1 MIGSFTEVKPLFYWV
16 QHILPLV
23 YDDSLSY
30 MELLGK
36 VTKTLNELV
45 ENNNLLPD
53 YIMKLIKEYISSG
66 EIEKVLAE
74 VLANYMLNV
83 KFPPKGLTPAVGD
96 GSADDTEAI
105 QGCINYAYQNGG
117 MAVYFPSGA
126 YLTQPLTLN
135 EKVTLFGQD
144 RYTTRIV
151 MKGGATKPL
160 FTGTVDEMS
169 LTGLGFD
176 GNMDIQVNNVNLFTI
191 TVNSA
196 IITNCLLTD
205 GYDLLNITVNNE
217 LQLDNILFRHAVE
230 NALVVG
236 GAGYVQGDNL
246 IFKSLS
252 TLIGKNYIVLNTNKS
267 ILEEVKCFGAAPN
280 GVLIGGNSN
289 VVNMWCEACQT
300 PYVDNGTN
308 NTIHVYGASED
319 EKFTGDVTQYIGGF
333 LNQTVVATKKLVSR
347 NVIDTAGGTRQESTT
362 GNKTE
367 TVNGNDTETVGGDKK
382 ETVSGSKSVIVTR
395 SLDENIGT
403 NKISVIKGT
412 NTETITGLSTENAN
426 GGKALISTDYNENV
440 INRNITAAKIE
451 ETLTG
456 NKTVT
461 AANITETVSGDR
473 TINGGD
479 ITHTGDNITT
489 HAKVDLDEQTDGNKV
504 MRVTG
509 TINETTG
516 AKTENVNGA
525 HTETVTGAKS
535 TTAGTV
541 DLTATNGETH
551 RGKRMSILN
560 TDPLQYSKPAPAPD
574 LSKYFDYVPMLD
586 VNNVGYKVIASNDL
600 TKKLDDLL
608 EFYYADVVDFGA
620 DPTGAT
626 DSTAAVQAAL
636 DSNASTIVFPAGTYL
651 VTWAKI
657 PSNKHVIGYGAKIT
671 TNGNIIFANKA
682 DGVTG
687 GWSANRDI
695 TIEGFEVFAPNPVN
709 CTPFGFGHATHVTV
723 KNCVF
728 HDIQTWHFIEFNSC
742 KGCIVDNCYFYNY
755 GTAAGGYTEMI
766 QLDYALQEG
775 VFPWFGPYDQ
785 TPTQDTKIVNC
796 SFVGNSER
804 ISGHIP
810 AAIGNHTS
818 STEWKIIGTE
828 IANCYFENMGSCLKF
843 VLSANLIMTG
853 CYANNCENG
862 VYMGGTIYGTN
873 INNNFLVGRSDWEQT
888 GYKRG
893 IFIEWVNS
901 ADMTMIIGN
910 TVANFGSHGVTCQ
923 GRMTNGFNNH
933 IVQNGCNGLYVGWND
948 AGSKYSDNI
957 CWGNNMLAP
966 AENPFYDFR
975 LRLTRQGNFPA
986 ETAIGD
992 FLISNNKFSSAG
1004 LTNDNVADLGA
1015 WQKGYFVMNFCKY
1028 TYINQASQVC
1038 VAGNNWLNWSP
1049 VETVQSPTIG
1059 TTVQFQP
1066 TEGVPFT
1073 AKGWVPIISGNVP
1086 VAGLWEFIGFIA
1098 IGASPRSSG
1107 LKGSVRIGKSRNSF
1121 EVNATAEEQREVYCE
1136 VSIIMRMNAN
1146 DPVSLEVWAT
1156 QAGAASA
1163 TTCIFGTK
1171 IAD

>member
-236 GAGYVQGDNL
+236 GAGYVQGGNL

-308 NTIHVYGASED
+308 NTIYVYGASEN
-319 EKFTGDVTQYIGGF
+319 EKFTGNVTQYIGGF
-333 LNQTVVATKKLVSR
+333 LNQTVVATKKLAAK

-382 ETVSGSKSVIVTR
+382 ETVSGSKSVIVTH

-426 GGKALISTDYNENV
+426 GGKALVSTNYNENV
-440 INRNITAAKIE
+440 TNKNVTAAKIE

-461 AANITETVSGDR
+461 AASIIETVSGDR

-489 HAKVDLDEQTDGNKV
+489 HAKIDLEEQTDGNKV
-504 MRVTG
+504 MKVTG
-509 TINETTG
+509 TITETTG
-516 AKTENVNGA
+516 AKTETINGQKIERVNGNSKVDIVGSHTLNTGVLNVNTGNA
-525 HTETVTGAKS
+525 NSKLTSNKLTLDTVLPLGYKPPTTFNKMFKSVPFENNGVEYPVLVGSISQDLIIMPEMFGAKGNG
-535 TTAGTV
+535 TTDDYQA
-541 DLTATNGETH
+541 
-551 RGKRMSILN
+551 
-560 TDPLQYSKPAPAPD
+560 
-574 LSKYFDYVPMLD
+574 LSDT
-586 VNNVGYKVIASNDL
+586 IA
-600 TKKLDDLL
+600 
-608 EFYYADVVDFGA
+608 YC
-620 DPTGAT
+620 
-626 DSTAAVQAAL
+626 
-636 DSNASTIVFPAGTYL
+636 I
-651 VTWAKI
+651 
-657 PSNKHVIGYGAKIT
+657 
-671 TNGNIIFANKA
+671 ANKLP
-682 DGVTG
+682 VTLRG
-687 GWSANRDI
+687 GA
-695 TIEGFEVFAPNPVN
+695 V
-709 CTPFGFGHATHVTV
+709 
-723 KNCVF
+723 
-728 HDIQTWHFIEFNSC
+728 
-742 KGCIVDNCYFYNY
+742 Y
-755 GTAAGGYTEMI
+755 GT
-766 QLDYALQEG
+766 
-775 VFPWFGPYDQ
+775 
-785 TPTQDTKIVNC
+785 TKTLI
-796 SFVGNSER
+796 
-804 ISGHIP
+804 I
-810 AAIGNHTS
+810 TD
-818 STEWKIIGTE
+818 KI
-828 IANCYFENMGSCLKF
+828 N
-843 VLSANLIMTG
+843 
-853 CYANNCENG
+853 
-862 VYMGGTIYGTN
+862 
-873 INNNFLVGRSDWEQT
+873 
-888 GYKRG
+888 
-893 IFIEWVNS
+893 
-901 ADMTMIIGN
+901 IIGN
-910 TVANFGSHGVTCQ
+910 FATLKALSAMEILVDFSLPDNNRVNHTVHSVIFDGNVLANTCVRYTRTSRNIFRDNVITNFVKVGFTQQLGYELQFLNNFIIGNNSIYDSIGIIAGSDSYYDNVMMQDCHIALKA
-923 GRMTNGFNNH
+923 NGGGTYFNNMH
-933 IVQNGCNGLYVGWND
+933 SWT
-948 AGSKYSDNI
+948 
-957 CWGNNMLAP
+957 
-966 AENPFYDFR
+966 YD
-975 LRLTRQGNFPA
+975 
-986 ETAIGD
+986 
-992 FLISNNKFSSAG
+992 S
-1004 LTNDNVADLGA
+1004 
-1015 WQKGYFVMNFCKY
+1015 
-1028 TYINQASQVC
+1028 
-1038 VAGNNWLNWSP
+1038 
-1049 VETVQSPTIG
+1049 SPTH
-1059 TTVQFQP
+1059 
-1066 TEGVPFT
+1066 
-1073 AKGWVPIISGNVP
+1073 KM
-1086 VAGLWEFIGFIA
+1086 
-1098 IGASPRSSG
+1098 
-1107 LKGSVRIGKSRNSF
+1107 LKGSTFAVIG
-1121 EVNATAEEQREVYCE
+1121 ETTVGTANFYNNIYIDTLQYGFWFKQFASAVIENVFVLTGNGAMGFSPTGLNEH
-1136 VSIIMRMNAN
+1136 SIILYNPDKVDTRNITFGNSILIGQEPGYTDFSLNFNGLVKRNAMATN
-1146 DPVSLEVWAT
+1146 VAGYSCVKTVPITAFIGTLNYGKAKVTEYMFNAMAQITVPKTQWIKNSTLAIIDVYEMSRFEPPAYLNIVGVYGDAFDNPMGTISLLVNTTEGGVVIKEELPSTFTGTNVTITFEFT
-1156 QAGAASA
+1156 QTIS
-1163 TTCIFGTK
+1163 K
-1171 IAD
+1171 L

>member
-333 LNQTVVATKKLVSR
+333 LNQTVVATKKLVAR

-382 ETVSGSKSVIVTR
+382 ETVSGSKSVIVTL

-551 RGKRMSILN
+551 RGKRMSILT

-608 EFYYADVVDFGA
+608 DFYYADVVDFGA
-620 DPTGAT
+620 DPTGVA

-636 DSNASTIVFPAGTYL
+636 DSPASTIIFPQGTYTL
-651 VTWAKI
+651 DWCKI
-657 PSNKHVIGYGAKIT
+657 PSNKHLVGYGAKLVGTGTAIF
-671 TNGNIIFANKA
+671 TNKSDGTIGYWDANE
-682 DGVTG
+682 
-687 GWSANRDI
+687 NI
-695 TIEGFEVFAPNPVN
+695 TIEGFDVSAPIPAT
-709 CTPFGFGHATHVTV
+709 CTPFGFGHA
-723 KNCVF
+723 KNITIRDCTF
-728 HDIQTWHFIEFNSC
+728 HDIKVWHFIEINSC
-742 KGCIVDNCYFYNY
+742 KSCVIDNCYFYNY
-755 GTAAGGYTEMI
+755 GTTAGGYSEMI
-766 QLDYALQEG
+766 QFDYMSSTG
-775 VFPWFGPYDQ
+775 VFPWFGPYDS
-785 TPTQDTKIVNC
+785 TPCQDMKVINC
-796 SFVGNSER
+796 SFIGTESLISEK
-804 ISGHIP
+804 IP

-818 STEWKIIGTE
+818 SPDWKIIGVE

-843 VLSANLIMTG
+843 VLCSNLLMSG
-853 CYANNCENG
+853 CYANACQNG

-873 INNNFLVGRSDWEQT
+873 INNNFLVGRSNWEQSAH
-888 GYKRG
+888 KRG
-893 IFIEWVNS
+893 IFVEWVTS

-948 AGSKYSDNI
+948 SGSKYSDNI

-986 ETAIGD
+986 ETTIGD

-1059 TTVQFQP
+1059 TFISKSLTDPIQVTP
-1066 TEGVPFT
+1066 
-1073 AKGWVPIISGNVP
+1073 KGWVKLMDLP
-1086 VAGLWEFIGFIA
+1086 VTVGGIYQVYAYFATSANTGT
-1098 IGASPRSSG
+1098 P
-1107 LKGSVRIGKSRNSF
+1107 KGQFSVRCGVARNSG
-1121 EVNATAEEQREVYCE
+1121 EYSYIAGEERQVYCE
-1136 VSIIMRMNAN
+1136 VINTQRYNAGDNIDLQVWSVYACQADTNTSIYAI
-1146 DPVSLEVWAT
+1146 
-1156 QAGAASA
+1156 
-1163 TTCIFGTK
+1163 K

>member
-1 MIGSFTEVKPLFYWV
+1 MNGSFTEVKPLFYWV

-45 ENNNLLPD
+45 ENNSLLPD

-267 ILEEVKCFGAAPN
+267 ILEEVKCFGVAPN

-382 ETVSGSKSVIVTR
+382 ETVSGSKSVIVTL

-403 NKISVIKGT
+403 NKVSVIKGT

-426 GGKALISTDYNENV
+426 GGKVLVSTDYNENV
-440 INRNITAAKIE
+440 TNKNVTAAKVE

-461 AANITETVSGDR
+461 AANITETVAGYKTVKAGDVSN
-473 TINGGD
+473 TAA
-479 ITHTGDNITT
+479 NITN
-489 HAKVDLDEQTDGNKV
+489 HATQDLTEQVDGVRTVNVEGSN
-504 MRVTG
+504 
-509 TINETTG
+509 NETTG
-516 AKTENVNGA
+516 ARTENVNGNKSE
-525 HTETVTGAKS
+525 HVTGVSSETVDGNKTETY
-535 TTAGTV
+535 AGLDT
-541 DLTATNGETH
+541 TATNGETH
-551 RGKRMSILN
+551 RGDQFRVL
-560 TDPLQYSKPAPAPD
+560 TDKAMQYSKPMNNDNFNP
-574 LSKYFDYVPMLD
+574 YFSYIPMVDTDGNNYNIL
-586 VNNVGYKVIASNDL
+586 VNSNKTNDL
-600 TKKLDDLL
+600 LPFISVK
-608 EFYYADVVDFGA
+608 
-620 DPTGAT
+620 
-626 DSTAAVQAAL
+626 S
-636 DSNASTIVFPAGTYL
+636 
-651 VTWAKI
+651 
-657 PSNKHVIGYGAKIT
+657 YGAK
-671 TNGNIIFANKA
+671 G
-682 DGVTG
+682 DGVTDDTNAIK
-687 GWSANRDI
+687 SALNDL
-695 TIEGFEVFAPNPVN
+695 V
-709 CTPFGFGHATHVTV
+709 
-723 KNCVF
+723 
-728 HDIQTWHFIEFNSC
+728 
-742 KGCIVDNCYFYNY
+742 
-755 GTAAGGYTEMI
+755 
-766 QLDYALQEG
+766 
-775 VFPWFGPYDQ
+775 
-785 TPTQDTKIVNC
+785 
-796 SFVGNSER
+796 
-804 ISGHIP
+804 P
-810 AAIGNHTS
+810 A
-818 STEWKIIGTE
+818 
-828 IANCYFENMGSCLKF
+828 
-843 VLSANLIMTG
+843 V
-853 CYANNCENG
+853 
-862 VYMGGTIYGTN
+862 GGTIYFPTGTYIISETILIGGNVTIYGDGVFNSLIKLADNSNCNIISNDENTIMYYITIHDIGLDGNAKNNTSGSGILLHNVSDSQIYNVRIANFKDDAIHFTANKYSLAPMIYNCFIRGANDYTTGSGIFCDGAVTDLYVNNVDIGWCGTAGINLAASNGSSIINAMCWQCGVGLKFYSCQRLRVVNCLADYSKTWGWTLQKCYLFTISNSHSKDSSQISTSFYPEFYIEDSTFILVDNCVAISNGKSKYGLECKGTTNYIKISNSDFSNNSKDVYLLGNNSCIDNATLNICDKNAN
-873 INNNFLVGRSDWEQT
+873 INVT
-888 GYKRG
+888 GKTE
-893 IFIEWVNS
+893 IELNLKEYS
-901 ADMTMIIGN
+901 CNIINVYG
-910 TVANFGSHGVTCQ
+910 TSEGE
-923 GRMTNGFNNH
+923 
-933 IVQNGCNGLYVGWND
+933 I
-948 AGSKYSDNI
+948 NI
-957 CWGNNMLAP
+957 ILPKINKIW
-966 AENPFYDFR
+966 
-975 LRLTRQGNFPA
+975 
-986 ETAIGD
+986 
-992 FLISNNKFSSAG
+992 LI
-1004 LTNDNVADLGA
+1004 
-1015 WQKGYFVMNFCKY
+1015 
-1028 TYINQASQVC
+1028 
-1038 VAGNNWLNWSP
+1038 
-1049 VETVQSPTIG
+1049 
-1059 TTVQFQP
+1059 
-1066 TEGVPFT
+1066 
-1073 AKGWVPIISGNVP
+1073 
-1086 VAGLWEFIGFIA
+1086 
-1098 IGASPRSSG
+1098 
-1107 LKGSVRIGKSRNSF
+1107 
-1121 EVNATAEEQREVYCE
+1121 VNATSNNLIVSDIEKNNPVTITAKSNKTVYYLNDK
-1136 VSIIMRMNAN
+1136 INLAN
-1146 DPVSLEVWAT
+1146 
-1156 QAGAASA
+1156 
-1163 TTCIFGTK
+1163 
-1171 IAD
+1171 

>member
-252 TLIGKNYIVLNTNKS
+252 TLIGKNYVVLNTNKS

-308 NTIHVYGASED
+308 NTVHVYSVMED
-319 EKFTGDVTQYIGGF
+319 EKFTGNVSQYIGGH
-333 LNQTVVATKKLVSR
+333 LTQTVVAEKILASGNLK
-347 NVIDTAGGTRQESTT
+347 DTANGTREESTT

-382 ETVSGSKSVIVTR
+382 ETVSGSKSVIVTL

-516 AKTENVNGA
+516 AKTENVNGNKSE
-525 HTETVTGAKS
+525 HVTGVSSETVDGNKTETY
-535 TTAGTV
+535 AGLDT
-541 DLTATNGETH
+541 TATNGETH
-551 RGKRMSILN
+551 RGEQFRVLTNKAM
-560 TDPLQYSKPAPAPD
+560 QYSKPMNND
-574 LSKYFDYVPMLD
+574 NFNSYFSYIPMVDTDGNNYNIL
-586 VNNVGYKVIASNDL
+586 VNSNKTNDL
-600 TKKLDDLL
+600 LPFISVK
-608 EFYYADVVDFGA
+608 
-620 DPTGAT
+620 
-626 DSTAAVQAAL
+626 S
-636 DSNASTIVFPAGTYL
+636 
-651 VTWAKI
+651 
-657 PSNKHVIGYGAKIT
+657 YGAK
-671 TNGNIIFANKA
+671 G
-682 DGVTG
+682 DGVTDDTNAIK
-687 GWSANRDI
+687 SALNDL
-695 TIEGFEVFAPNPVN
+695 V
-709 CTPFGFGHATHVTV
+709 
-723 KNCVF
+723 
-728 HDIQTWHFIEFNSC
+728 
-742 KGCIVDNCYFYNY
+742 
-755 GTAAGGYTEMI
+755 
-766 QLDYALQEG
+766 
-775 VFPWFGPYDQ
+775 
-785 TPTQDTKIVNC
+785 
-796 SFVGNSER
+796 
-804 ISGHIP
+804 P
-810 AAIGNHTS
+810 A
-818 STEWKIIGTE
+818 
-828 IANCYFENMGSCLKF
+828 
-843 VLSANLIMTG
+843 V
-853 CYANNCENG
+853 
-862 VYMGGTIYGTN
+862 GGTIYFPTGTYIISETILIGGN
-873 INNNFLVGRSDWEQT
+873 VTIYGDGVFNSLIKLADNSNCNIISNDENTIMYYIIIHDIGLDGNAKNNTSGSGILLHNVSDSQIYNVRIANFKDDGIHFTANKYSLAPMIYNCFIRGENDYTTGSGIFCDGAVTDLFINNVDIGWCGTAGINLTASNGSSIINAMCWQCGVGLKFYSCQRLRVVNCLADYSKTWGWVLQTCYLFTISNSHSKDSSQNSTSFYPEFYIENSTFILVD
-888 GYKRG
+888 
-893 IFIEWVNS
+893 NC
-901 ADMTMIIGN
+901 
-910 TVANFGSHGVTCQ
+910 VAIS
-923 GRMTNGFNNH
+923 NGKSKY
-933 IVQNGCNGLYVGWND
+933 GLECNGTTNYIKISNSD
-948 AGSKYSDNI
+948 FSNNSKDVYLLGNNSCIDNATLNI
-957 CWGNNMLAP
+957 CDKNANIDVTGKTEIELNLKEYSCNIINVYGTSEGEINIILPKINKIW
-966 AENPFYDFR
+966 
-975 LRLTRQGNFPA
+975 
-986 ETAIGD
+986 
-992 FLISNNKFSSAG
+992 LI
-1004 LTNDNVADLGA
+1004 
-1015 WQKGYFVMNFCKY
+1015 
-1028 TYINQASQVC
+1028 
-1038 VAGNNWLNWSP
+1038 
-1049 VETVQSPTIG
+1049 
-1059 TTVQFQP
+1059 
-1066 TEGVPFT
+1066 
-1073 AKGWVPIISGNVP
+1073 
-1086 VAGLWEFIGFIA
+1086 
-1098 IGASPRSSG
+1098 
-1107 LKGSVRIGKSRNSF
+1107 
-1121 EVNATAEEQREVYCE
+1121 VNATSNNLIVSDIEKNNPVTITANSNKTVYYLNDK
-1136 VSIIMRMNAN
+1136 INLAN
-1146 DPVSLEVWAT
+1146 
-1156 QAGAASA
+1156 
-1163 TTCIFGTK
+1163 
-1171 IAD
+1171 

>member
-53 YIMKLIKEYISSG
+53 YIMKVIKEYISSG

-236 GAGYVQGDNL
+236 GAGYVQADNL

-333 LNQTVVATKKLVSR
+333 LNQTVAATKKLVAR

-382 ETVSGSKSVIVTR
+382 ETVSGSKSVIVTL

-403 NKISVIKGT
+403 NKISVIEGT

-426 GGKALISTDYNENV
+426 GGKVLVSTDYNENV
-440 INRNITAAKIE
+440 INKNVTAAKIE

-461 AANITETVSGDR
+461 AANIIETVSGDR

-479 ITHTGDNITT
+479 ITHTGDNIAIY
-489 HAKVDLDEQTDGNKV
+489 AKVDLEEQSDGNKNTV
-504 MRVTG
+504 IKG
-509 TINETTG
+509 N
-516 AKTENVNGA
+516 N
-525 HTETVTGAKS
+525 TETVTGTS
-535 TTAGTV
+535 V
-541 DLTATNGETH
+541 ET
-551 RGKRMSILN
+551 
-560 TDPLQYSKPAPAPD
+560 
-574 LSKYFDYVPMLD
+574 
-586 VNNVGYKVIASNDL
+586 IASNKTINSPDIDL
-600 TKKLDDLL
+600 NSTNPIKYRNTIEGSFFDKLQFKDRNDNLVNALVDNNDNASLL
-608 EFYYADVVDFGA
+608 RYRNSDRLNGKTIVMFGDSNGAGEGWTGSDGVFTVMREMYPSANWKNYSVGGAPFIETSDIALINQYNKMVSENVKPDYLILFSGNNDIIIQSENTGTNVIGYHTSYLPYWYDSSRLDRTTSVGSLAYLINLIKTNYPECKLSAVKRTNSHTHLDNIYKWAWDEFYYTFVKYDVPLMDFNTIFSA
-620 DPTGAT
+620 DPIIPEVKAAYWADESHYNENGFRELVAPAIDSLLFNLEGNYVPFNALCVPYST
-626 DSTAAVQAAL
+626 DNEQEAFEFLNQKLSDRYSYDGYIFFMVNNNTRSVRLTNFAPTAGVPQKYFFAAV
-636 DSNASTIVFPAGTYL
+636 
-651 VTWAKI
+651 
-657 PSNKHVIGYGAKIT
+657 
-671 TNGNIIFANKA
+671 
-682 DGVTG
+682 
-687 GWSANRDI
+687 
-695 TIEGFEVFAPNPVN
+695 
-709 CTPFGFGHATHVTV
+709 
-723 KNCVF
+723 
-728 HDIQTWHFIEFNSC
+728 
-742 KGCIVDNCYFYNY
+742 
-755 GTAAGGYTEMI
+755 
-766 QLDYALQEG
+766 
-775 VFPWFGPYDQ
+775 
-785 TPTQDTKIVNC
+785 
-796 SFVGNSER
+796 
-804 ISGHIP
+804 
-810 AAIGNHTS
+810 
-818 STEWKIIGTE
+818 
-828 IANCYFENMGSCLKF
+828 
-843 VLSANLIMTG
+843 
-853 CYANNCENG
+853 
-862 VYMGGTIYGTN
+862 
-873 INNNFLVGRSDWEQT
+873 
-888 GYKRG
+888 
-893 IFIEWVNS
+893 
-901 ADMTMIIGN
+901 
-910 TVANFGSHGVTCQ
+910 
-923 GRMTNGFNNH
+923 
-933 IVQNGCNGLYVGWND
+933 
-948 AGSKYSDNI
+948 
-957 CWGNNMLAP
+957 
-966 AENPFYDFR
+966 
-975 LRLTRQGNFPA
+975 
-986 ETAIGD
+986 
-992 FLISNNKFSSAG
+992 
-1004 LTNDNVADLGA
+1004 
-1015 WQKGYFVMNFCKY
+1015 
-1028 TYINQASQVC
+1028 NQANVFESKMYLS
-1038 VAGNNWLNWSP
+1038 VASD
-1049 VETVQSPTIG
+1049 I
-1059 TTVQFQP
+1059 
-1066 TEGVPFT
+1066 
-1073 AKGWVPIISGNVP
+1073 
-1086 VAGLWEFIGFIA
+1086 
-1098 IGASPRSSG
+1098 
-1107 LKGSVRIGKSRNSF
+1107 
-1121 EVNATAEEQREVYCE
+1121 
-1136 VSIIMRMNAN
+1136 
-1146 DPVSLEVWAT
+1146 PVSLHRYYFKSAITSGDLGTITTSGIYSFLTKDIGNISQLPPDFPQSGGILLNFNLLINPDSNHSEVKVLFPIAT
-1156 QAGAASA
+1156 QG
-1163 TTCIFGTK
+1163 IFYVGYQILTNTISWFK
-1171 IAD
+1171 YQPNS

>member
-1 MIGSFTEVKPLFYWV
+1 MNGSFTEVKPLFYWV

-45 ENNNLLPD
+45 ENNSLLPD
-53 YIMKLIKEYISSG
+53 YVMKLIKEYISSG
-66 EIEKVLAE
+66 KIEKVLAE

-105 QGCINYAYQNGG
+105 QGCINYAFQNGG

-300 PYVDNGTN
+300 PYVDNGAN

-382 ETVSGSKSVIVTR
+382 ETVSGSKSVIVTL

-426 GGKALISTDYNENV
+426 GGKVLVSTDYNENV
-440 INRNITAAKIE
+440 TNKNVTAAKVE

-461 AANITETVSGDR
+461 AANITETVAGYK
-473 TINGGD
+473 TVKAGD
-479 ITHTGDNITT
+479 ISNTAENITI
-489 HAKVDLDEQTDGNKV
+489 HATQDLTEQVDGVRTVNVEGSN
-504 MRVTG
+504 
-509 TINETTG
+509 NETTG
-516 AKTENVNGA
+516 ARTENVNGNKSE
-525 HTETVTGAKS
+525 HVTGVSSETVDGNKTETY
-535 TTAGTV
+535 AGLDT
-541 DLTATNGETH
+541 TATNGETH
-551 RGKRMSILN
+551 RGDQFRVLTNKAM
-560 TDPLQYSKPAPAPD
+560 QYSKPMNNDNFNP
-574 LSKYFDYVPMLD
+574 YFSYIPMVDTDGNNYNIL
-586 VNNVGYKVIASNDL
+586 VNSNKTNDL
-600 TKKLDDLL
+600 LPFISVK
-608 EFYYADVVDFGA
+608 
-620 DPTGAT
+620 
-626 DSTAAVQAAL
+626 S
-636 DSNASTIVFPAGTYL
+636 
-651 VTWAKI
+651 
-657 PSNKHVIGYGAKIT
+657 YGAK
-671 TNGNIIFANKA
+671 G
-682 DGVTG
+682 DGVTDDTNAIK
-687 GWSANRDI
+687 SALNDL
-695 TIEGFEVFAPNPVN
+695 VP
-709 CTPFGFGHATHVTV
+709 
-723 KNCVF
+723 
-728 HDIQTWHFIEFNSC
+728 
-742 KGCIVDNCYFYNY
+742 
-755 GTAAGGYTEMI
+755 
-766 QLDYALQEG
+766 G
-775 VFPWFGPYDQ
+775 V
-785 TPTQDTKIVNC
+785 
-796 SFVGNSER
+796 
-804 ISGHIP
+804 
-810 AAIGNHTS
+810 
-818 STEWKIIGTE
+818 
-828 IANCYFENMGSCLKF
+828 
-843 VLSANLIMTG
+843 
-853 CYANNCENG
+853 
-862 VYMGGTIYGTN
+862 GGTIYFPTGTYIISETILIGGNVTIYGDGVFNSLIKLADNSNCNIISNDKNTIMYYITIHDIGLDGNAKNNTSGSGILLHNISDSQIYNVRIANFKDDGIHFTANKYSLAPMIYNCFIRGENDYTTGSGIFCDGAVTDLFINNVDIGWCGTAGINLTASNGSSIINAMCWQCGVGLKFYSCQRLRVVNCLADYSKTWGWTLQKCYLFTISNSHSKDSSQISTSFYPEFYIEDSTFILVDNCVAISMGKSKYGLECNGTTNYIKISNSDFSNNSKDVYLLGNNSCIDNATLNICDKNAN
-873 INNNFLVGRSDWEQT
+873 INVT
-888 GYKRG
+888 GKTEIELNLKEYSCDIINVYGTSEGG
-893 IFIEWVNS
+893 IN
-901 ADMTMIIGN
+901 IILPKIN
-910 TVANFGSHGVTCQ
+910 K
-923 GRMTNGFNNH
+923 
-933 IVQNGCNGLYVGWND
+933 IW
-948 AGSKYSDNI
+948 
-957 CWGNNMLAP
+957 
-966 AENPFYDFR
+966 
-975 LRLTRQGNFPA
+975 
-986 ETAIGD
+986 
-992 FLISNNKFSSAG
+992 LI
-1004 LTNDNVADLGA
+1004 
-1015 WQKGYFVMNFCKY
+1015 
-1028 TYINQASQVC
+1028 
-1038 VAGNNWLNWSP
+1038 
-1049 VETVQSPTIG
+1049 
-1059 TTVQFQP
+1059 
-1066 TEGVPFT
+1066 
-1073 AKGWVPIISGNVP
+1073 
-1086 VAGLWEFIGFIA
+1086 
-1098 IGASPRSSG
+1098 
-1107 LKGSVRIGKSRNSF
+1107 
-1121 EVNATAEEQREVYCE
+1121 VNATSNNLIVSDIEKNNPVTITANSNKTVYYLNDK
-1136 VSIIMRMNAN
+1136 INLAN
-1146 DPVSLEVWAT
+1146 
-1156 QAGAASA
+1156 
-1163 TTCIFGTK
+1163 
-1171 IAD
+1171 

>member
-1 MIGSFTEVKPLFYWV
+1 MIGNFTEVKPLHYWV

-333 LNQTVVATKKLVSR
+333 LNQTVVATKKLIAR

-403 NKISVIKGT
+403 NKISVINGT
-412 NTETITGLSTENAN
+412 NTETIAGLSTENAN
-426 GGKALISTDYNENV
+426 GGKVLVSTDYNENV
-440 INRNITAAKIE
+440 TNKNVTAAKVE

-461 AANITETVSGDR
+461 AANITETVAGYK
-473 TINGGD
+473 TVKAGD
-479 ITHTGDNITT
+479 ISNTAANITN
-489 HAKVDLDEQTDGNKV
+489 HATQDLTEQVDGVRTVNVEGSN
-504 MRVTG
+504 
-509 TINETTG
+509 NETTG
-516 AKTENVNGA
+516 ARTENVNGNKSE
-525 HTETVTGAKS
+525 HVTGVSSETVDGNKTETY
-535 TTAGTV
+535 AGLDT
-541 DLTATNGETH
+541 TATNGETH
-551 RGKRMSILN
+551 RGDQFRVLTNKAM
-560 TDPLQYSKPAPAPD
+560 QYSKPMNNDNFNP
-574 LSKYFDYVPMLD
+574 YFSYIPMVDTDGNNYNIL
-586 VNNVGYKVIASNDL
+586 VNSNKTNDL
-600 TKKLDDLL
+600 LPFISVK
-608 EFYYADVVDFGA
+608 
-620 DPTGAT
+620 
-626 DSTAAVQAAL
+626 S
-636 DSNASTIVFPAGTYL
+636 
-651 VTWAKI
+651 
-657 PSNKHVIGYGAKIT
+657 YGAK
-671 TNGNIIFANKA
+671 G
-682 DGVTG
+682 DGVTDDTNAIK
-687 GWSANRDI
+687 SALNDL
-695 TIEGFEVFAPNPVN
+695 VP
-709 CTPFGFGHATHVTV
+709 
-723 KNCVF
+723 
-728 HDIQTWHFIEFNSC
+728 
-742 KGCIVDNCYFYNY
+742 
-755 GTAAGGYTEMI
+755 
-766 QLDYALQEG
+766 G
-775 VFPWFGPYDQ
+775 V
-785 TPTQDTKIVNC
+785 
-796 SFVGNSER
+796 
-804 ISGHIP
+804 
-810 AAIGNHTS
+810 
-818 STEWKIIGTE
+818 
-828 IANCYFENMGSCLKF
+828 
-843 VLSANLIMTG
+843 
-853 CYANNCENG
+853 
-862 VYMGGTIYGTN
+862 GGTIYFPTGTYIISETILIGGN
-873 INNNFLVGRSDWEQT
+873 VTIYGDGVFNSLIKLAANSNCNIISNDENTIMYYIKIHDIGLDGNAQNNTSGSGILLHNASDSQIYNVRIANFKDDGIHFTANDYSLAPMIYNCFIRGKNDYTTGSGIFCDGAVTDVFINNVDIGWCGTAGINLSASNGSSIINAMCWQCGVGLKFYSCQRLRVVNCLADYSKTWGWVLQKCYLFTISNSHSKDSSQNSTSFYPEFYIEDSTFILVD
-888 GYKRG
+888 
-893 IFIEWVNS
+893 NC
-901 ADMTMIIGN
+901 
-910 TVANFGSHGVTCQ
+910 VAIS
-923 GRMTNGFNNH
+923 NGKSKY
-933 IVQNGCNGLYVGWND
+933 GLECNGTTNYIKISNSD
-948 AGSKYSDNI
+948 FSNNSKDVYLLGNNSCIDNATLNI
-957 CWGNNMLAP
+957 CDKNANIDVTGKTEIVLNLKEYSCNIINVYGTSEGEINIILPKINKIW
-966 AENPFYDFR
+966 
-975 LRLTRQGNFPA
+975 
-986 ETAIGD
+986 
-992 FLISNNKFSSAG
+992 LI
-1004 LTNDNVADLGA
+1004 
-1015 WQKGYFVMNFCKY
+1015 
-1028 TYINQASQVC
+1028 
-1038 VAGNNWLNWSP
+1038 
-1049 VETVQSPTIG
+1049 
-1059 TTVQFQP
+1059 
-1066 TEGVPFT
+1066 
-1073 AKGWVPIISGNVP
+1073 
-1086 VAGLWEFIGFIA
+1086 
-1098 IGASPRSSG
+1098 
-1107 LKGSVRIGKSRNSF
+1107 
-1121 EVNATAEEQREVYCE
+1121 VNATSNNLIVSDIEKNNPVTITANSNKTVYYLNDK
-1136 VSIIMRMNAN
+1136 INLAN
-1146 DPVSLEVWAT
+1146 
-1156 QAGAASA
+1156 
-1163 TTCIFGTK
+1163 
-1171 IAD
+1171 

>member
-1 MIGSFTEVKPLFYWV
+1 MNGSFTEVKPLFYWV

-280 GVLIGGNSN
+280 GALIGGNSN

-333 LNQTVVATKKLVSR
+333 LNQTVDATKKLVAR

-382 ETVSGSKSVIVTR
+382 ETVSGSKSVIVTL

-426 GGKALISTDYNENV
+426 GGKVLVSTDYNENV
-440 INRNITAAKIE
+440 TNKNVTAAKVE

-461 AANITETVSGDR
+461 AANITETVAGYK
-473 TINGGD
+473 TVKAGD
-479 ITHTGDNITT
+479 ISNTAANITN
-489 HAKVDLDEQTDGNKV
+489 HATQDLTEQVDGVRTVNVEGSN
-504 MRVTG
+504 
-509 TINETTG
+509 NETTG
-516 AKTENVNGA
+516 ARTENVNGNKSEYVTGVSSETVDGNK
-525 HTETVTGAKS
+525 TETY
-535 TTAGTV
+535 AGLDT
-541 DLTATNGETH
+541 TATNGETH
-551 RGKRMSILN
+551 RGDQFRVL
-560 TDPLQYSKPAPAPD
+560 TDKAMQYSKPMNNDNFNP
-574 LSKYFDYVPMLD
+574 YFSYIPMVDTDGNNYNIL
-586 VNNVGYKVIASNDL
+586 VNSNKTNDL
-600 TKKLDDLL
+600 LPFISVK
-608 EFYYADVVDFGA
+608 
-620 DPTGAT
+620 
-626 DSTAAVQAAL
+626 S
-636 DSNASTIVFPAGTYL
+636 
-651 VTWAKI
+651 
-657 PSNKHVIGYGAKIT
+657 YGAK
-671 TNGNIIFANKA
+671 G
-682 DGVTG
+682 DGVTDDTNAIK
-687 GWSANRDI
+687 SALN
-695 TIEGFEVFAPNPVN
+695 GLVP
-709 CTPFGFGHATHVTV
+709 
-723 KNCVF
+723 
-728 HDIQTWHFIEFNSC
+728 
-742 KGCIVDNCYFYNY
+742 
-755 GTAAGGYTEMI
+755 
-766 QLDYALQEG
+766 G
-775 VFPWFGPYDQ
+775 V
-785 TPTQDTKIVNC
+785 
-796 SFVGNSER
+796 
-804 ISGHIP
+804 
-810 AAIGNHTS
+810 
-818 STEWKIIGTE
+818 
-828 IANCYFENMGSCLKF
+828 
-843 VLSANLIMTG
+843 
-853 CYANNCENG
+853 
-862 VYMGGTIYGTN
+862 GGTIYFPTGTYIISETILIGGN
-873 INNNFLVGRSDWEQT
+873 VTIYGDGVFNSLIKLADNSNCNMISNDENTIMYYITIHDIGLDGNAQNNTSGSGILLHNASDSQIYNVRIANFKDDGIHFTANDYSLAPMIYNCFIRGKNDYTTGSGIFCDGAVTDVFINNVDIGWCGTAGINLSASNGSSIINAMCWQCGVGLKFYSCQRLRVVNCLADYSKTWGWVLQKCYLFTISNSHSKDSSQNSTSFYPEFYIEDSTFILVD
-888 GYKRG
+888 
-893 IFIEWVNS
+893 NC
-901 ADMTMIIGN
+901 
-910 TVANFGSHGVTCQ
+910 VAIS
-923 GRMTNGFNNH
+923 NGK
-933 IVQNGCNGLYVGWND
+933 
-948 AGSKYSDNI
+948 SKYGLECKGITNYIKISNSDFSNNSKDVYLLGNNSCIDNATLNI
-957 CWGNNMLAP
+957 CDKNANIVVTGKTEIELNLKEYSCNIINVYGTSEGEINIILPKINKIW
-966 AENPFYDFR
+966 
-975 LRLTRQGNFPA
+975 
-986 ETAIGD
+986 
-992 FLISNNKFSSAG
+992 LI
-1004 LTNDNVADLGA
+1004 
-1015 WQKGYFVMNFCKY
+1015 
-1028 TYINQASQVC
+1028 
-1038 VAGNNWLNWSP
+1038 
-1049 VETVQSPTIG
+1049 
-1059 TTVQFQP
+1059 
-1066 TEGVPFT
+1066 
-1073 AKGWVPIISGNVP
+1073 
-1086 VAGLWEFIGFIA
+1086 
-1098 IGASPRSSG
+1098 
-1107 LKGSVRIGKSRNSF
+1107 
-1121 EVNATAEEQREVYCE
+1121 VNATSNNLIVSDIEKNNPVTITANSNKTVYYLNDK
-1136 VSIIMRMNAN
+1136 INLAN
-1146 DPVSLEVWAT
+1146 
-1156 QAGAASA
+1156 
-1163 TTCIFGTK
+1163 
-1171 IAD
+1171 

>member
-117 MAVYFPSGA
+117 MAVYFPSGS

-252 TLIGKNYIVLNTNKS
+252 TLIGKNYVVLNTNKS

-308 NTIHVYGASED
+308 NTIHVYNVMED
-319 EKFTGDVTQYIGGF
+319 KKFTGNVTQYIGDS
-333 LNQTVVATKKLVSR
+333 LTQTVVAGKTLAAG
-347 NVIDTAGGTRQESTT
+347 NVKDTANGTRDESTT

-382 ETVSGSKSVIVTR
+382 ETVSGSKSVIVTL

-440 INRNITAAKIE
+440 INRNITAAKID

-461 AANITETVSGDR
+461 AANITETVDGYK
-473 TINGGD
+473 TVKAGD
-479 ITHTGDNITT
+479 ISNTAANITN
-489 HAKVDLDEQTDGNKV
+489 HATQDLTEQVDGIRTVNVEGSN
-504 MRVTG
+504 
-509 TINETTG
+509 NETTG
-516 AKTENVNGA
+516 ARTENVNGNKSEHVA
-525 HTETVTGAKS
+525 GVSSETVDGNKTETY
-535 TTAGTV
+535 AGLDT
-541 DLTATNGETH
+541 TATNGETH
-551 RGKRMSILN
+551 RGDQFRVLTNKAM
-560 TDPLQYSKPAPAPD
+560 QYSKPMNNDNFNPYFSYIPMVD
-574 LSKYFDYVPMLD
+574 TDGNNYNILVNSK
-586 VNNVGYKVIASNDL
+586 KTNDL
-600 TKKLDDLL
+600 LPFISVK
-608 EFYYADVVDFGA
+608 
-620 DPTGAT
+620 
-626 DSTAAVQAAL
+626 S
-636 DSNASTIVFPAGTYL
+636 
-651 VTWAKI
+651 
-657 PSNKHVIGYGAKIT
+657 YGAK
-671 TNGNIIFANKA
+671 G
-682 DGVTG
+682 DGVTDDTNAIK
-687 GWSANRDI
+687 SALN
-695 TIEGFEVFAPNPVN
+695 ELV
-709 CTPFGFGHATHVTV
+709 
-723 KNCVF
+723 
-728 HDIQTWHFIEFNSC
+728 
-742 KGCIVDNCYFYNY
+742 
-755 GTAAGGYTEMI
+755 
-766 QLDYALQEG
+766 
-775 VFPWFGPYDQ
+775 
-785 TPTQDTKIVNC
+785 
-796 SFVGNSER
+796 
-804 ISGHIP
+804 P
-810 AAIGNHTS
+810 A
-818 STEWKIIGTE
+818 
-828 IANCYFENMGSCLKF
+828 
-843 VLSANLIMTG
+843 V
-853 CYANNCENG
+853 
-862 VYMGGTIYGTN
+862 GGTIYLPTGTYIISETILIGGN
-873 INNNFLVGRSDWEQT
+873 VTIYGDGVFNSLIKLADNSNCDIISNDENTIMYYIKIHDIGLDGNAQNNTSGSGILLHNASDSQIYNVRIANFKDDGIHFTANNYSLAPMIYNCFIRGENDYTTGSGIFCDGAVTDVFINNVDIGWCGTAGINLSASNGSSIINAMCWQCGVGLKFYSCQRLRIVNCLADYSKTWGWTLQKCYLFTISNSHSKDSSQNSTSFYPEFYIENSTFILVD
-888 GYKRG
+888 
-893 IFIEWVNS
+893 NC
-901 ADMTMIIGN
+901 
-910 TVANFGSHGVTCQ
+910 VAISKGKSKYGLE
-923 GRMTNGFNNH
+923 
-933 IVQNGCNGLYVGWND
+933 CNGTTNYIKISNSD
-948 AGSKYSDNI
+948 FSNNSKDVYLLGNNSCIDNATLNI
-957 CWGNNMLAP
+957 CDKNANIDVTGKTEIELNLNEYSCNIINVYGTSEGEINIILPKINKIW
-966 AENPFYDFR
+966 
-975 LRLTRQGNFPA
+975 
-986 ETAIGD
+986 
-992 FLISNNKFSSAG
+992 LI
-1004 LTNDNVADLGA
+1004 
-1015 WQKGYFVMNFCKY
+1015 
-1028 TYINQASQVC
+1028 
-1038 VAGNNWLNWSP
+1038 
-1049 VETVQSPTIG
+1049 
-1059 TTVQFQP
+1059 
-1066 TEGVPFT
+1066 
-1073 AKGWVPIISGNVP
+1073 
-1086 VAGLWEFIGFIA
+1086 
-1098 IGASPRSSG
+1098 
-1107 LKGSVRIGKSRNSF
+1107 
-1121 EVNATAEEQREVYCE
+1121 VNATSNNLIVSDIEKNNPVTITANSNKTVYYLNDM
-1136 VSIIMRMNAN
+1136 INLAN
-1146 DPVSLEVWAT
+1146 
-1156 QAGAASA
+1156 
-1163 TTCIFGTK
+1163 
-1171 IAD
+1171 

>member
-1 MIGSFTEVKPLFYWV
+1 MIGSFTEVKPLYYWV

-36 VTKTLNELV
+36 VTKILNELV

-53 YIMKLIKEYISSG
+53 YIIQLIKEYISSG
-66 EIEKVLAE
+66 EIEKVLSE

-105 QGCINYAYQNGG
+105 QGCIDYAYQNGG

-252 TLIGKNYIVLNTNKS
+252 ALIGKNYVVLNTNKS

-333 LNQTVVATKKLVSR
+333 LNQTVVATKKLVAR
-347 NVIDTAGGTRQESTT
+347 NVIDTAEGTRQESTT

-382 ETVSGSKSVIVTR
+382 ETVSGSKSVIVTL

-461 AANITETVSGDR
+461 AANITENVSGDK
-473 TINGGD
+473 TVNAGD
-479 ITHTGDNITT
+479 VTETLT
-489 HAKVDLDEQTDGNKV
+489 GNKT
-504 MRVTG
+504 VTSAN
-509 TINETTG
+509 TI
-516 AKTENVNGA
+516 ENVSGDKTVNAGDV
-525 HTETVTGAKS
+525 TETSKNRTMAIEENYTLSAKGIEVNS
-535 TTAGTV
+535 IDIGSIINYNYKHYLIATEP
-541 DLTATNGETH
+541 DLT
-551 RGKRMSILN
+551 SV
-560 TDPLQYSKPAPAPD
+560 
-574 LSKYFDYVPMLD
+574 F
-586 VNNVGYKVIASNDL
+586 NNV
-600 TKKLDDLL
+600 
-608 EFYYADVVDFGA
+608 
-620 DPTGAT
+620 T
-626 DSTAAVQAAL
+626 DSTLILLSPDVVYTVGTCTINSSNVCIMGASNVKKAVIKLTGNISVLGIESGVFKDGFSIINVELNGNNRAFDFIIKFRNRTVISSCNFINFNHCLHVEQSNIISIDRSLFRYSNYGLYAPKSAVGESYSNEIL
-636 DSNASTIVFPAGTYL
+636 VVDSSFNDNYNTCCFAYGGGAGTKHTFRNCTFEIAQGESDIYKFDYENTTL
-651 VTWAKI
+651 VLD
-657 PSNKHVIGYGAKIT
+657 GAYIEDNYYSVR
-671 TNGNIIFANKA
+671 TNGIYVHNGATLWFVNSNVNNILQVIKCTDSYAHVYNNKIINCTRVAEITNGGPYTFHSNGNYFYGMEVPYLNHSDFNNII
-682 DGVTG
+682 G
-687 GWSANRDI
+687 SSYL
-695 TIEGFEVFAPNPVN
+695 PN
-709 CTPFGFGHATHVTV
+709 
-723 KNCVF
+723 
-728 HDIQTWHFIEFNSC
+728 I
-742 KGCIVDNCYFYNY
+742 
-755 GTAAGGYTEMI
+755 
-766 QLDYALQEG
+766 
-775 VFPWFGPYDQ
+775 
-785 TPTQDTKIVNC
+785 
-796 SFVGNSER
+796 
-804 ISGHIP
+804 
-810 AAIGNHTS
+810 
-818 STEWKIIGTE
+818 
-828 IANCYFENMGSCLKF
+828 
-843 VLSANLIMTG
+843 
-853 CYANNCENG
+853 
-862 VYMGGTIYGTN
+862 GTN
-873 INNNFLVGRSDWEQT
+873 IPI
-888 GYKRG
+888 YK
-893 IFIEWVNS
+893 
-901 ADMTMIIGN
+901 T
-910 TVANFGSHGVTCQ
+910 
-923 GRMTNGFNNH
+923 
-933 IVQNGCNGLYVGWND
+933 
-948 AGSKYSDNI
+948 
-957 CWGNNMLAP
+957 
-966 AENPFYDFR
+966 
-975 LRLTRQGNFPA
+975 
-986 ETAIGD
+986 
-992 FLISNNKFSSAG
+992 
-1004 LTNDNVADLGA
+1004 
-1015 WQKGYFVMNFCKY
+1015 
-1028 TYINQASQVC
+1028 
-1038 VAGNNWLNWSP
+1038 
-1049 VETVQSPTIG
+1049 TIG
-1059 TTVQFQP
+1059 ESKQQI
-1066 TEGVPFT
+1066 FT
-1073 AKGWVPIISGNVP
+1073 YPYLGNGYISLVIGTNKQAVCPIIPVP
-1086 VAGLWEFIGFIA
+1086 DLPNSLSIDM
-1098 IGASPRSSG
+1098 
-1107 LKGSVRIGKSRNSF
+1107 SVF
-1121 EVNATAEEQREVYCE
+1121 EVGDVVYIYLIE
-1136 VSIIMRMNAN
+1136 IKLNHVILGEKS
-1146 DPVSLEVWAT
+1146 PFV
-1156 QAGAASA
+1156 
-1163 TTCIFGTK
+1163 F
-1171 IAD
+1171 

>member
-1 MIGSFTEVKPLFYWV
+1 MIGSFTEVKPMFYWV

-45 ENNNLLPD
+45 ENNSLLPD

-74 VLANYMLNV
+74 VLSNYMLNV

-252 TLIGKNYIVLNTNKS
+252 TLIGKNYVVLNTNKS

-308 NTIHVYGASED
+308 NTVHVYSVMED
-319 EKFTGDVTQYIGGF
+319 EKFTGNVTQYIGGS
-333 LNQTVVATKKLVSR
+333 LTQTVVAGKTLATG
-347 NVIDTAGGTRQESTT
+347 NVKDTANGTREESTT

-367 TVNGNDTETVGGDKK
+367 TVNGT
-382 ETVSGSKSVIVTR
+382 KSVVVLR

-403 NKISVIKGT
+403 DKISVVKGT
-412 NTETITGLSTENAN
+412 KTETITGLYTENAN

-479 ITHTGDNITT
+479 ITHTGDNITL
-489 HAKVDLDEQTDGNKV
+489 HAKTDMVFQTDGNKTDTV
-504 MRVTG
+504 VGNIGERS
-509 TINETTG
+509 NN
-516 AKTENVNGA
+516 K
-525 HTETVTGAKS
+525 TETVTDTK
-535 TTAGTV
+535 TETVGTKNV
-541 DLTATNGETH
+541 AAANGETH
-551 RGKRMSILN
+551 TGKRMAILTN
-560 TDPLQYSKPAPAPD
+560 EALQYSKPTPLPD
-574 LSKYFDYVPMLD
+574 ITKYFNFVPMID
-586 VNNVGYKVIASNDL
+586 RDNVGYNLVTQNENTL
-600 TKKLDDLL
+600 YLDGLL
-608 EFYYADVVDFGA
+608 DFYYADVTDYGA
-620 DPTGAT
+620 DATGT
-626 DSTAAVQAAL
+626 RDSTASIQNAL
-636 DSNASTIVFPAGTYL
+636 DSGKGTVVFPPGNYICN
-651 VTWAKI
+651 WAKI
-657 PSNKHVIGYGAKIT
+657 PSNTHLIGYGASLT
-671 TNGNIIFANKA
+671 TEGNIIFANKA

-687 GWSANRDI
+687 GWEANHNI
-695 TIEGFEVFAPNPVN
+695 TIEGFDFHAENAPL
-709 CTPFGFGHATHVTV
+709 CTPCGFGHMTNLTIR
-723 KNCVF
+723 NCTF
-728 HDIQTWHFIEFNSC
+728 HDIKVWHFIEINSC
-742 KGCIVDNCYFYNY
+742 KSSTIDNCKFWNY
-755 GTAAGGYTEMI
+755 GTTEGGFSEMI
-766 QLDYALQEG
+766 QFDFMHSEG
-775 VFPWFGPYDQ
+775 VFPWFGPYDK
-785 TPTQDTKIVNC
+785 TINQDIKVVNC
-796 SFVGNSER
+796 TFIGTPSL
-804 ISGHIP
+804 ISGNVP
-810 AAIGNHTS
+810 AGIGNHTGDGANLRIFNVEV
-818 STEWKIIGTE
+818 T
-828 IANCYFENMGSCLKF
+828 NCYFEGLADAMKFINVYDMNMHDC
-843 VLSANLIMTG
+843 VVNG
-853 CYANNCENG
+853 CSGG
-862 VYMGGTIYGTN
+862 VYFGGMIGSVN
-873 INNNFLVGRSDWEQT
+873 INSNYMVGRSDYDTTTW
-888 GYKRG
+888 KRG
-893 IFIEWVNS
+893 VWIEYV
-901 ADMTMIIGN
+901 IG
-910 TVANFGSHGVTCQ
+910 ANDTNVSNNYIGSFGLHGVTVQ
-923 GRMTNGFNNH
+923 GASNKILNNVVIKNGGH
-933 IVQNGCNGLYVGWND
+933 GIYSGWNEF
-948 AGSKYSDNI
+948 GTLIS
-957 CWGNNMLAP
+957 GNQVFSNNQLNSP
-966 AENPFYDFR
+966 TVSYYDLK
-975 LRLTRQGNFPA
+975 LRLTRENDYPA
-986 ETAIGD
+986 SLIIGD
-992 FLISNNKFSSAG
+992 IAITNNKFSSAEISNAPIDG
-1004 LTNDNVADLGA
+1004 LGTYN
-1015 WQKGYFVMNFCKY
+1015 KCYFANNFCKY
-1028 TYINQASQVC
+1028 TLLKNDTGVVVYSDNY
-1038 VAGNNWLNWSP
+1038 LNFEIVDPAVNPNIGKIYSAQIATP
-1049 VETVQSPTIG
+1049 VN
-1059 TTVQFQP
+1059 
-1066 TEGVPFT
+1066 FT
-1073 AKGWVPIISGNVP
+1073 AKGWNTVLQVTLP
-1086 VAGLWEFIGFIA
+1086 VAGVYSIDAYVTMAANPSIA
-1098 IGASPRSSG
+1098 N
-1107 LKGSVRIGKSRNSF
+1107 KGSVRVSNARNSF
-1121 EVNATAEEQREVYCE
+1121 EYSAVEGENREVYAQ
-1136 VSIIMRMNAN
+1136 VT
-1146 DPVSLEVWAT
+1146 AT
-1156 QAGAASA
+1156 RRFSAGAVVTLDIWAVNAGTATASTYINA
-1163 TTCIFGTK
+1163 TMV
-1171 IAD
+1171 AQ

>member
-1 MIGSFTEVKPLFYWV
+1 MIGNFTEVKPLHYWV

-160 FTGTVDEMS
+160 FTGAVDEMS

-252 TLIGKNYIVLNTNKS
+252 TLIGKNYVVLNTNKS

-308 NTIHVYGASED
+308 NTVHVYSVMED
-319 EKFTGDVTQYIGGF
+319 EKFTGNVTQYIGGS
-333 LNQTVVATKKLVSR
+333 LTQTVVAGKTLAAG
-347 NVIDTAGGTRQESTT
+347 NVKDTANGTRQESTT

-382 ETVSGSKSVIVTR
+382 ETVSGSKSVIVTL

-461 AANITETVSGDR
+461 AANITETVDGYK
-473 TINGGD
+473 TVKAGD
-479 ITHTGDNITT
+479 ISNTAANITN
-489 HAKVDLDEQTDGNKV
+489 HATQDLTEQVDGVRTVNVEGSN
-504 MRVTG
+504 
-509 TINETTG
+509 NETTG
-516 AKTENVNGA
+516 ARTENVNGNKSE
-525 HTETVTGAKS
+525 HVTGVSSETVDGNKTETY
-535 TTAGTV
+535 AGLDT
-541 DLTATNGETH
+541 TATNGETH
-551 RGKRMSILN
+551 RGDQFRVLTNKAM
-560 TDPLQYSKPAPAPD
+560 QYSKPMNNDNFNP
-574 LSKYFDYVPMLD
+574 YFSYIPMVDTDGNNYNIL
-586 VNNVGYKVIASNDL
+586 VNSNKTNDL
-600 TKKLDDLL
+600 LPFISVK
-608 EFYYADVVDFGA
+608 
-620 DPTGAT
+620 
-626 DSTAAVQAAL
+626 S
-636 DSNASTIVFPAGTYL
+636 
-651 VTWAKI
+651 
-657 PSNKHVIGYGAKIT
+657 YGAK
-671 TNGNIIFANKA
+671 G
-682 DGVTG
+682 DGVTDDTNAIK
-687 GWSANRDI
+687 SALNDL
-695 TIEGFEVFAPNPVN
+695 V
-709 CTPFGFGHATHVTV
+709 
-723 KNCVF
+723 
-728 HDIQTWHFIEFNSC
+728 
-742 KGCIVDNCYFYNY
+742 
-755 GTAAGGYTEMI
+755 
-766 QLDYALQEG
+766 
-775 VFPWFGPYDQ
+775 
-785 TPTQDTKIVNC
+785 
-796 SFVGNSER
+796 
-804 ISGHIP
+804 P
-810 AAIGNHTS
+810 A
-818 STEWKIIGTE
+818 
-828 IANCYFENMGSCLKF
+828 
-843 VLSANLIMTG
+843 V
-853 CYANNCENG
+853 
-862 VYMGGTIYGTN
+862 GGTIYFPTGTYIISETILIGGN
-873 INNNFLVGRSDWEQT
+873 VTIYGDGVFNSLIKLADNSNCNIISNDENTIMYYIKIHDIGLDGNAQNNTSGSGILLHNASDSQIYNVRIANFKDDGIHFTANDYSLAPMIYNCFIRGKNDYTTGSGIFCDGAVTDVFINNVDIGWCGTAGINLTSSNGSSIINAMCWQCGVGLKFYSCQRLRVVNCLADYSKTWGWVLQKCYLFTISNSHSKDSSQISTSFYPEFYIEDSTFILVDNCVAISNGKSKYGLECKGTTNYIKISNSD
-888 GYKRG
+888 
-893 IFIEWVNS
+893 
-901 ADMTMIIGN
+901 
-910 TVANFGSHGVTCQ
+910 
-923 GRMTNGFNNH
+923 FNN
-933 IVQNGCNGLYVGWND
+933 N
-948 AGSKYSDNI
+948 SKDVYLLGNNSCIDNATLNI
-957 CWGNNMLAP
+957 CDKNANIDVTGKTEIKLNLKEYSCNIINVYGTSEGEINIILPKINKIW
-966 AENPFYDFR
+966 
-975 LRLTRQGNFPA
+975 
-986 ETAIGD
+986 
-992 FLISNNKFSSAG
+992 LI
-1004 LTNDNVADLGA
+1004 
-1015 WQKGYFVMNFCKY
+1015 
-1028 TYINQASQVC
+1028 
-1038 VAGNNWLNWSP
+1038 
-1049 VETVQSPTIG
+1049 
-1059 TTVQFQP
+1059 
-1066 TEGVPFT
+1066 
-1073 AKGWVPIISGNVP
+1073 
-1086 VAGLWEFIGFIA
+1086 
-1098 IGASPRSSG
+1098 
-1107 LKGSVRIGKSRNSF
+1107 
-1121 EVNATAEEQREVYCE
+1121 VNATSNNLIVSDIEKNNPVTITANSNKTVYYLNDK
-1136 VSIIMRMNAN
+1136 INLAN
-1146 DPVSLEVWAT
+1146 
-1156 QAGAASA
+1156 
-1163 TTCIFGTK
+1163 
-1171 IAD
+1171 

>member
-53 YIMKLIKEYISSG
+53 YIMELIKEYISSG

-117 MAVYFPSGA
+117 MAVYFPSGS

-252 TLIGKNYIVLNTNKS
+252 TLIGKNYVVLNTNKS

-308 NTIHVYGASED
+308 NTIHVYNVMED
-319 EKFTGDVTQYIGGF
+319 EKFTGNVTQYIGDS
-333 LNQTVVATKKLVSR
+333 LTQTVVAGKTLAAG
-347 NVIDTAGGTRQESTT
+347 NVKDTANGTRDESTT

-382 ETVSGSKSVIVTR
+382 ETVSGSKSVIVTL

-525 HTETVTGAKS
+525 HTETVTGAKT

-541 DLTATNGETH
+541 DMTATNGETH
-551 RGKRMSILN
+551 RGKRMSILTN
-560 TDPLQYSKPAPAPD
+560 DALQYSLPTSNPNETKF
-574 LSKYFDYVPMLD
+574 FDSIPMID
-586 VNNVGYKVIASNDL
+586 VNGVGYDLAVYNDN
-600 TKKLDDLL
+600 TKTLDGLL
-608 EFYYADVVDFGA
+608 ENYYANVLDYGA
-620 DPTGAT
+620 DNTGVN
-626 DSTAAVQAAL
+626 DSSAQIQAAV
-636 DSNASTIVFPAGTYL
+636 DSDKSVIVFPAGTYYL
-651 VTWAKI
+651 HSSNVKI
-657 PSNKHVIGYGAKIT
+657 PSNKHLIGYGAKIIGDNDA
-671 TNGNIIFANKA
+671 TNQRNCFINKSDGITGGHEANENII
-682 DGVTG
+682 
-687 GWSANRDI
+687 
-695 TIEGFEVFAPNPVN
+695 IEGFDFSSIMDNVTAFTTVALGHCNNCRIFN
-709 CTPFGFGHATHVTV
+709 CT
-723 KNCVF
+723 F
-728 HDIQTWHFIEFNSC
+728 HDIPMFHFIEINSS
-742 KGCIVDNCYFYNY
+742 KSIYIDNCYFYNY
-755 GTAAGGYTEMI
+755 GSTKGTINEMI
-766 QLDYALQEG
+766 QLDVA
-775 VFPWFGPYDQ
+775 VNSDTFPWFGPYDEA
-785 TPTQDTKIVNC
+785 TDDDIHISNC
-796 SFVGNSER
+796 SFIGNDVYSEMAGNFTPYEP
-804 ISGHIP
+804 SC
-810 AAIGNHTS
+810 IGNH
-818 STEWKIIGTE
+818 
-828 IANCYFENMGSCLKF
+828 Y
-843 VLSANLIMTG
+843 
-853 CYANNCENG
+853 
-862 VYMGGTIYGTN
+862 GGD
-873 INNNFLVGRSDWEQT
+873 LVHRN
-888 GYKRG
+888 
-893 IFIEWVNS
+893 IFIENCYAERVGCLVKLLGSQKVNITNNQVYNARGAVFFLNDWNSITVANNIFVGSLYDNNTSSRGVAMLNLGGTHQNARITGNHLRAFNYGVTPQGENVLVSNNNIRQCKCGIRTGYAANFTNILNNEIAGSTQLDILHLPEALNPNEGTTFITGNQCVGEILISNKNEMLPSWVTVTNNSAGSFNVLDYTYVIDINNISNYSYQGVLHETIASKDLTANQWNSIGTIALPKNGNYLVFGAITIVGSIVPEEGMYLTTRGNVNSIPSSSYFAKGDKAYTTLCAFFVSGTVPVTPELQCYPSANVSINS
-901 ADMTMIIGN
+901 ADLWAI
-910 TVANFGSHGVTCQ
+910 
-923 GRMTNGFNNH
+923 
-933 IVQNGCNGLYVGWND
+933 
-948 AGSKYSDNI
+948 
-957 CWGNNMLAP
+957 
-966 AENPFYDFR
+966 R
-975 LRLTRQGNFPA
+975 LN
-986 ETAIGD
+986 
-992 FLISNNKFSSAG
+992 
-1004 LTNDNVADLGA
+1004 
-1015 WQKGYFVMNFCKY
+1015 
-1028 TYINQASQVC
+1028 
-1038 VAGNNWLNWSP
+1038 
-1049 VETVQSPTIG
+1049 
-1059 TTVQFQP
+1059 
-1066 TEGVPFT
+1066 
-1073 AKGWVPIISGNVP
+1073 
-1086 VAGLWEFIGFIA
+1086 
-1098 IGASPRSSG
+1098 
-1107 LKGSVRIGKSRNSF
+1107 
-1121 EVNATAEEQREVYCE
+1121 
-1136 VSIIMRMNAN
+1136 
-1146 DPVSLEVWAT
+1146 
-1156 QAGAASA
+1156 
-1163 TTCIFGTK
+1163 
-1171 IAD
+1171 